1 MDARK
6 GVRTMDSIA
15 DKYTY
20 RVTWSEQDGEHVGLC
35 VEFPSLSW
43 LAKTKEKALRGI
55 GQLVAETIADMR
67 ARHELIPQPLA
78 THGYSG
84 AFKVRI
90 PAALHR
96 RLAMEAAEY
105 AVSLNRL
112 VSLKLASTEEPA
124 RTFASGVSVAKVAR
138 SRSPKRRSAR
148 RSTKSGLAASR

>member
-1 MDARK
+1 
-6 GVRTMDSIA
+6 MDSIA

-20 RVTWSEQDGEHVGLC
+20 RVTWSDEDGEHVGLC

-43 LAKTKEKALRGI
+43 LASTKEKALRGI
-55 GQLVAETIADMR
+55 GELVAEATADMR
-67 ARHELIPQPLA
+67 ARGEGVPQPLA
-78 THGYSG
+78 TYGYSG

-112 VSLKLASTEEPA
+112 VSMKLANTEEPG
-124 RTFASGVSVAKVAR
+124 RTFASRVSVAKAGVAR
-138 SRSPKRRSAR
+138 PRPSKRTTGR
-148 RSTKSGLAASR
+148 RSTKSGLAGSR